1 MSSKGSTRSNNRPP
15 NQNSTSQKR
24 KEPNSGFT
32 SSSNT
37 SRRKTSSSNTSRR
50 TTSRR
55 FPFTYNNQERGRK
68 QFIQMVQPTPKPKKP
83 SNSNDDPFCTIM

>member
-24 KEPNSGFT
+24 KEPISGFT

-37 SRRKTSSSNTSRR
+37 SRRKTSSSN
-50 TTSRR
+50 TSRR

-68 QFIQMVQPTPKPKKP
+68 QFIQMVQPKPKPKKP